1 MLELAKPTPNIRKE
15 PKSNPRTTA
24 VSSFEREFAA
34 AWLGVICTDS
44 LPKKFQP
51 VDSRGDIYV
60 GEVAYTNWPNSH
72 GDTPKPDHIRT
83 LQKLER
89 VI

>member
-1 MLELAKPTPNIRKE
+1 VLELAKPTPNIRKA

-44 LPKKFQP
+44 LPKKFQLQQM
-51 VDSRGDIYV
+51 RDIFNRV
-60 GEVAYTNWPNSH
+60 
-72 GDTPKPDHIRT
+72 
-83 LQKLER
+83 LLE
-89 VI
+89 